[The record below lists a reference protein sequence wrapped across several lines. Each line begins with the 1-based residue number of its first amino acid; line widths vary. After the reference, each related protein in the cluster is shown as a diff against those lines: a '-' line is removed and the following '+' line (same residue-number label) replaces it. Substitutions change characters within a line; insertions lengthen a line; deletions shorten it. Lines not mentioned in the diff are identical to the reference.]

1 MSEFARRVYNS
12 NKPNRNRTE
21 SPEEKAYRLATMHN
35 EILRTIENVTDAR
48 SYLQCRNV
56 INAFAKEAGKNSL
69 DVVKLN
75 GKLNDRIRIVA
86 HDIQENIDRIS
97 AEIDKIKKDK
107 FQESIDVLQELNVR
121 KENKLLE
128 IMLTMGNVEDANRRR
143 LGNYVK
149 NCDRVTALAL
159 SQMSSLPQYSNLFSE
174 KMKRVI
180 AVNAKSPAEIA
191 WERNKAPLIEEKNAQ
206 LGQLYMKSL
215 NVRNVLKKVSNAEGY
230 YFKKES
236 EV

>member
-1 MSEFARRVYNS
+1 MSIIAERAYNS
-12 NKPNRNRTE
+12 TRGNRAKET
-21 SPEEKAYRLATMHN
+21 PEDRAYRLAQKYN
-35 EILRTIENVTDAR
+35 SILRLIEQVNDAR
-48 SYLQCRNV
+48 SFLQCRNV
-56 INAFAKEAGKNSL
+56 INAFAKEAGEHSM

-75 GKLNDRIRIVA
+75 GKLTDRIKVVTQ
-86 HDIQENIDRIS
+86 DTQNNIDRIS

-107 FQESIDVLQELNVR
+107 FQESIDVLRELNVR

-180 AVNAKSPAEIA
+180 AENTKSEAEVV
-191 WERNKAPLIEEKNAQ
+191 WERNKEVLLAEKSSQ
-206 LGQLYMKSL
+206 LGKQYMKSL
-215 NVRNVLKKVSNAEGY
+215 NLRNALKKVGSAESY
-230 YFKKES
+230 YFRKES
-236 EV
+236 E

>member
-1 MSEFARRVYNS
+1 MSYAERAYNS
-12 NKPNRNRTE
+12 TRGNRTKE
-21 SPEEKAYRLATMHN
+21 TPEEKAYRLATMHN
-35 EILRTIENVTDAR
+35 KILRTIENVTDAR

-56 INAFAKEAGKNSL
+56 INAYAKETGEHSL

-86 HDIQENIDRIS
+86 QDTLNNIDRIS

-107 FQESIDVLQELNVR
+107 FQESIDVLRELNVR

-174 KMKRVI
+174 KMKRLI
-180 AVNAKSPAEIA
+180 AENTKSEAEVV
-191 WERNKAPLIEEKNAQ
+191 WERNKEVLLAEKSSQ
-206 LGQLYMKSL
+206 LGKQYMKSL
-215 NVRNVLKKVSNAEGY
+215 NLRNALKKVGSAESY
-230 YFKKES
+230 YFRKES
-236 EV
+236 E

>member
-1 MSEFARRVYNS
+1 MSYAERAYNS
-12 NKPNRNRTE
+12 TRGNRTKE
-21 SPEEKAYRLATMHN
+21 TPEDRAYRLVQKYN
-35 EILRTIENVTDAR
+35 SILRLIENVTDAR
-48 SYLQCRNV
+48 SFLQCRNT
-56 INAFAKEAGKNSL
+56 IASYGHEAGENSL

-75 GKLNDRIRIVA
+75 GKLTDRIKVVT
-86 HDIQENIDRIS
+86 QETQASIDKLN
-97 AEIDKIKKDK
+97 AEIDKIKKNK

-174 KMKRVI
+174 KMKRLI
-180 AVNAKSPAEIA
+180 AENAKSEAEVV
-191 WERNKAPLIEEKNAQ
+191 WERNKEFLLSEKSSQ
-206 LGQLYMKSL
+206 LGKQYMKSL
-215 NVRNVLKKVSNAEGY
+215 NLRNALKKVGNAESY
-230 YFKKES
+230 YFRKES
-236 EV
+236 E

>member
-1 MSEFARRVYNS
+1 MSLIAERAYNS
-12 NKPNRNRTE
+12 TRGNRTKE
-21 SPEEKAYRLATMHN
+21 TPEEKAYRLATMHN
-35 EILRTIENVTDAR
+35 KILRTIENVTDAR
-48 SYLQCRNV
+48 SYLQCRKV
-56 INAFAKEAGKNSL
+56 INAFAKEAGEHSM

-75 GKLNDRIRIVA
+75 GKLTDRIKVVTQ
-86 HDIQENIDRIS
+86 DTQNNIDRIS

-107 FQESIDVLQELNVR
+107 FQESIDVLRELNVR

-180 AVNAKSPAEIA
+180 AENTKSEAEVV
-191 WERNKAPLIEEKNAQ
+191 WERNKEVLLAEKSSQ
-206 LGQLYMKSL
+206 LGKQYMKSL
-215 NVRNVLKKVSNAEGY
+215 NLRNALKKVGSAESY
-230 YFKKES
+230 YFRKES
-236 EV
+236 E

>member
-1 MSEFARRVYNS
+1 MSLIAERAYNS
-12 NKPNRNRTE
+12 TRGNRAKET
-21 SPEEKAYRLATMHN
+21 PEDRAYRLAQKYN
-35 EILRTIENVTDAR
+35 SILRLIEQVNDAR
-48 SYLQCRNV
+48 SFLQCRNV
-56 INAFAKEAGKNSL
+56 INAFAKEAGEHSM

-75 GKLNDRIRIVA
+75 GKLTDRIKVVTQ
-86 HDIQENIDRIS
+86 DTQNNIDRIS

-107 FQESIDVLQELNVR
+107 FQESIDVLRELNVR

-180 AVNAKSPAEIA
+180 AENTKSEAEVV
-191 WERNKAPLIEEKNAQ
+191 WERNKEVLLAEKSSQ
-206 LGQLYMKSL
+206 LGKQYMKSL
-215 NVRNVLKKVSNAEGY
+215 NLRNALKKVGSAESY
-230 YFKKES
+230 YFRKES
-236 EV
+236 E

>member
-1 MSEFARRVYNS
+1 MSLIAERAYNS
-12 NKPNRNRTE
+12 TRGNRAKET
-21 SPEEKAYRLATMHN
+21 PEDRAYRLAQKYN
-35 EILRTIENVTDAR
+35 SILRLIEQINDAR
-48 SYLQCRNV
+48 SFLQCRNV
-56 INAFAKEAGKNSL
+56 INAFAKEAGEHSM

-75 GKLNDRIRIVA
+75 GKLTDRIKVVTQ
-86 HDIQENIDRIS
+86 DTQNNIDRIS

-107 FQESIDVLQELNVR
+107 FQESIDVLRELNVR

-180 AVNAKSPAEIA
+180 AENTKSEAEVV
-191 WERNKAPLIEEKNAQ
+191 WERNKEVLLAEKSSQ
-206 LGQLYMKSL
+206 LGKQYMKSL
-215 NVRNVLKKVSNAEGY
+215 NLRNALKKVGSAESY
-230 YFKKES
+230 YFRKES
-236 EV
+236 E

>member
-1 MSEFARRVYNS
+1 MSLIAERAYNS
-12 NKPNRNRTE
+12 TRGNRAKET
-21 SPEEKAYRLATMHN
+21 PEDRAYRLAQKYN
-35 EILRTIENVTDAR
+35 SILRLIEQVNDAR
-48 SYLQCRNV
+48 SFLQCRNV
-56 INAFAKEAGKNSL
+56 INAFAKEAGEHSM

-75 GKLNDRIRIVA
+75 GKLTDRIKVVTQDTQNNINRINA
-86 HDIQENIDRIS
+86 EN
-97 AEIDKIKKDK
+97 EKIKKDK
-107 FQESIDVLQELNVR
+107 FQESIDVLRELNVR

-180 AVNAKSPAEIA
+180 AENTKSEAEVV
-191 WERNKAPLIEEKNAQ
+191 WERNKEVLLAEKSSQ
-206 LGQLYMKSL
+206 LGKQYMKSL
-215 NVRNVLKKVSNAEGY
+215 NLRNALKKVGSAESY
-230 YFKKES
+230 YFRKES
-236 EV
+236 E